1 MWHPTL
7 TCSLM
12 LGNVVIL
19 LPMPYLADIGGY
31 IIVALQVWYGQR
43 W

>member
-1 MWHPTL
+1 MWRLTL

-19 LPMPYLADIGGY
+19 LLMPYLADIGGY
-31 IIVALQVWYGQR
+31 IIVALRVWYGQR

>member
-1 MWHPTL
+1 MWRLTL

-19 LPMPYLADIGGY
+19 PLMPYLAVIGGY

>member
-1 MWHPTL
+1 MWRPGL

-19 LPMPYLADIGGY
+19 LAMPFLESIAGY
-31 IIVALQVWYGQR
+31 IIIALRLRYGQR

>member
-1 MWHPTL
+1 MWHVTL

-12 LGNVVIL
+12 LGNVVISL
-19 LPMPYLADIGGY
+19 AMPFLEGVVGY
-31 IIVALQVWYGQR
+31 IIVALRVRYGQR